1 MPKPVEPDLQARLRG
16 LAAHLAHFEAP
27 DFEFGRWEESRTRDD
42 GVIVLPWYSLSAEAL
57 AFVRD
62 ASKFGWVLMGF
73 DWPTW
78 IQTPEARVF
87 VDDRAAIG
95 RATPDELAKL
105 LTVLIRQDRFVEG
118 ELAAA
123 FESGVVTAILRR
135 ANELAGGPQ

>member
-1 MPKPVEPDLQARLRG
+1 MGRVPYA
-16 LAAHLAHFEAP
+16 
-27 DFEFGRWEESRTRDD
+27 GRWRHCIAL
-42 GVIVLPWYSLSAEAL
+42 VSLSAEAL

-95 RATPDELAKL
+95 RATPDELA
-105 LTVLIRQDRFVEG
+105 
-118 ELAAA
+118 
-123 FESGVVTAILRR
+123 SS
-135 ANELAGGPQ
+135 